1 MRNDVRIV
9 KAFFFLIVWCLLSL
23 TGSSPIQAQGPTMP
37 GGYQL
42 PDYLQPITLTPVF
55 GPEPLL
61 RAAREVIGE
70 VAFVRAGETV
80 LIVSDSSVNPMLPQV
95 FATAAREQ
103 GAQVHVHSL
112 PLSEASNAGALLEEQ
127 HWRNWWPP
135 EIWDQLRTADAVV
148 ALAYLN
154 PEFLKEPLIS
164 GQVESGELRFVSV
177 TAIPELLAA
186 PGAHYPDEIID
197 LLAEKVSEPLRRARK
212 VRITDPAGTDLS
224 FSPGPVTRAPGEGLL
239 SFPYNVSVEVAAGAD
254 ALGSIVSHS
263 ISTGFL
269 PLLTMTVEEA
279 RLASV
284 EGGGEVGELLKLDQG
299 ETLRLQNAAWSMH
312 PRSVRHQ
319 QRLSGSASIHN
330 QLSAAGRA
338 GAMRLGF
345 WGEDRSQSTFF
356 QIYFPSVWADDEE
369 IIRQGYP
376 LALADPEVVHL
387 AESLGGT
394 ELLVVQC
401 TVLPGTLPEPRSP
414 ALQPVTD
421 SDALLPALEILVRD
435 VAGIQPAEQVLIVT
449 DDSVP
454 DLVLSALQ
462 ESLGSGQLEI
472 ISVGAPEADAEALA
486 LLEQALERTFPDDL
500 RQAAAQADV
509 VLSPAYFYLP
519 GLFVEGE
526 ELDAWLESVS
536 TRWVGVVAIAELLSS
551 SWATYPQELL
561 EFLGQKVEEELRQET
576 TLILSNNQGTSLI
589 YDYQVVRAD
598 AGTHWSVFP
607 GNIRYRLV
615 PEPGTVEGIIV
626 TSNVLTGRV
635 PRTEIHLGSG
645 EVVQIEGTAR
655 TRDAVTQATA
665 QGGIL
670 DVSFGVHPKA
680 TPVTEEL
687 DGFSPR
693 MWSHH
698 AASQRS
704 GVVSVVLG
712 SRTERPRPLPLSLFF
727 ALINAG
733 GPRIIVDLGHLTALG
748 EEEVR
753 QRAEQLGSVEDLLEE
768 EWIPAIGER

>member
-1 MRNDVRIV
+1 
-9 KAFFFLIVWCLLSL
+9 
-23 TGSSPIQAQGPTMP
+23 MP

-70 VAFVRAGETV
+70 VASVRAGETV
-80 LIVSDSSVNPMLPQV
+80 LIVSDSSVNPLLPQV
-95 FATAAREQ
+95 FEQAAREQ
-103 GAQVHVHSL
+103 DAEVHVHSL
-112 PLSEASNAGALLEEQ
+112 PLPEASNAGALLEGQ

-135 EIWDQLRTADAVV
+135 EIWDQFRTADAVV

-154 PEFLKEPLIS
+154 PEFLKEPLVS
-164 GQVESGELRFVSV
+164 GQIESGELRFVSV
-177 TAIPELLAA
+177 TAVPELLAA

-212 VRITDPAGTDLS
+212 VRITDPAGTDLT
-224 FSPGPVTRAPGEGLL
+224 FSPGPVTRAPGDGLL
-239 SFPYNVSVEVAAGAD
+239 SFPYNVSVEVAAGED

-284 EGGGEVGELLKLDQG
+284 EGGGEVGELLRLGQG
-299 ETLRLQNAAWSMH
+299 EALRLRNAAWSMH

-330 QLSAAGRA
+330 QLSSVGRA

-356 QIYFPSVWADDEE
+356 QIYFPSVWADNEE

-414 ALQPVTD
+414 VLQPVAD
-421 SDALLPALEILVRD
+421 SDALLPVLEILVRD
-435 VAGIQPAEQVLIVT
+435 VARIQPAEEVLILT

-462 ESLGSGQLEI
+462 ESLRGSNAQVRTMTAG
-472 ISVGAPEADAEALA
+472 VPEAETEPLA
-486 LLEQALERTFPDDL
+486 LLEQAMERTLSDDL
-500 RQAAAQADV
+500 RQAAAEADV

-526 ELDAWLESVS
+526 ELDAWLESVG
-536 TRWVGVVAIAELLSS
+536 TRWVGVVAIAELLNSD
-551 SWATYPQELL
+551 WATYPQELL
-561 EFLGQKVEEELRQET
+561 ELLGRKVEEELRQET
-576 TLILSNNQGTSLI
+576 TVILSNNQGTSLI

-598 AGTHWSVFP
+598 AGMHWSVFP
-607 GNIRYRLV
+607 ANVRYRLV
-615 PEPGTVEGIIV
+615 PEPRTIEGIIV
-626 TSNVLTGRV
+626 TSNVFTGRV
-635 PRTEIHLGSG
+635 SRTEIHLGSSQ
-645 EVVQIEGTAR
+645 VVQVEGTAR
-655 TRDAVTQATA
+655 TREAVAQATA

-687 DGFSPR
+687 NGFSPR

-712 SRTERPRPLPLSLFF
+712 SGSERPRPLPLALFF

-748 EEEVR
+748 DEEVR
-753 QRAEQLGSVEDLLEE
+753 QRAEQLGSVEDLLQE

>member
-1 MRNDVRIV
+1 
-9 KAFFFLIVWCLLSL
+9 
-23 TGSSPIQAQGPTMP
+23 MP

-42 PDYLQPITLTPVF
+42 PGYLQPITLTPVF

-70 VAFVRAGETV
+70 VASVRAGESV
-80 LIVSDSSVNPMLPQV
+80 LIVSDSSVNPMLPEV

-103 GAQVHVHSL
+103 DAQVHVHSL
-112 PLSEASNAGALLEEQ
+112 PLPKASGAGALLEQQ

-135 EIWDQLRTADAVV
+135 EIWDQFRTADAVV

-154 PEFLKEPLIS
+154 PEFLKESLIS
-164 GQVESGELRFVSV
+164 GQVESGGLRFVSV
-177 TAIPELLAA
+177 TAVPELLAA
-186 PGAHYPDEIID
+186 PGAHYPDEMID
-197 LLAEKVSEPLRRARK
+197 LLAEKVSGPLRRARK
-212 VRITDPAGTDLS
+212 VRVTDPAGTDLT
-224 FSPGPVTRAPGEGLL
+224 FSPGPVTRSPGAGLL
-239 SFPYNVSVEVAAGAD
+239 SFPYNVSVEVAAGED
-254 ALGSIVSHS
+254 ARGAIVSHS

-269 PLLTMTVEEA
+269 PLLKMVVEEA

-284 EGGGEVGELLKLDQG
+284 EGGGELGELLKLDQG
-299 ETLRLQNAAWSMH
+299 DALRLQNAAWSMH

-345 WGEDRSQSTFF
+345 WGEDPSQSTFF

-369 IIRQGYP
+369 IIREGYP

-414 ALQPVTD
+414 ALEPVTD

-435 VAGIQPAEQVLIVT
+435 VAGIQATEQVLIVT

-454 DLVLSALQ
+454 DLVLSGLE
-462 ESLGSGQLEI
+462 ESLGRFGAQVRTLA
-472 ISVGAPEADAEALA
+472 VDAPEAEGEPLA
-486 LLEQALERTFPDDL
+486 LLEQALERTLPDDL
-500 RQAAAQADV
+500 RQAAAEADV
-509 VLSPAYFYLP
+509 VISPAYFYLP

-526 ELDAWLESVS
+526 ELDAWLESVR
-536 TRWVGVVAIAELLSS
+536 TRWVGVVAIAELLAS

-561 EFLGQKVEEELRQET
+561 ELLGQKVQEELHQET
-576 TLILSNNQGTSLI
+576 TVILSNNQGTSLI

-607 GNIRYRLV
+607 ANVRYRLV
-615 PEPGTVEGIIV
+615 PDPGTVEGIIV

-635 PRTEIHLGSG
+635 PRTEIHLGSS

-655 TRDAVTQATA
+655 TREAVTQATA
-665 QGGIL
+665 QGGVL
-670 DVSFGVHPKA
+670 DVSFGVHPKP
-680 TPVTEEL
+680 TPVTEEVS
-687 DGFSPR
+687 GFSPR

-712 SRTERPRPLPLSLFF
+712 SQAERPRPLPLSLFF

-748 EEEVR
+748 DGEVR
-753 QRAEQLGSVEDLLEE
+753 ERAEQLGSVEELLEE